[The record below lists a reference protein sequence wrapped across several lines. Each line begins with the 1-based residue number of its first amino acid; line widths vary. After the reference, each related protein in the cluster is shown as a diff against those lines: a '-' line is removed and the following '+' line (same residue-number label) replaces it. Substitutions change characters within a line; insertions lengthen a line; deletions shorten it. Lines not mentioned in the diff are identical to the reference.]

1 MEPIFTDAYFMQRA
15 LAEAALAFEKGEVP
29 VGAVVVANDR
39 IIARGHNLTE
49 QLTDVTAHAE
59 MQAITAAAHHL
70 GGKYL
75 HNCTLYVTLEPCL
88 MCAGALYWSQISKLV
103 YGASDPKRGGIS
115 AFAKKNADDPSGK
128 ATQHSSGKS
137 SHASPLHPKTDLIG
151 GVMATEAT
159 QLLQDFFAK
168 KR

>member
-1 MEPIFTDAYFMQRA
+1 MYFCVVEPIFTDAYFMKLA
-15 LAEAALAFEKGEVP
+15 LAEAARAFEKGEVP
-29 VGAVVVANDR
+29 VGALVVANDR

-75 HNCTLYVTLEPCL
+75 HDCTLYVTLEPCL
-88 MCAGALYWSQISKLV
+88 MCAGALYWSQISKVV

-115 AFAKKNADDPSGK
+115 AFAKKNADDPSK
-128 ATQHSSGKS
+128 DTT
-137 SHASPLHPKTDLIG
+137 HASPLHPKTQLIG
-151 GVMATEAT
+151 GVMAAEAT

>member
-1 MEPIFTDAYFMQRA
+1 MYFCGVEPIFTDAYFMKLA

-29 VGAVVVANDR
+29 VGALVVANDR

-88 MCAGALYWSQISKLV
+88 MCAGALYWSQISKVV
-103 YGASDPKRGGIS
+103 YGASDPKSGCLSVFSQHQVSLS
-115 AFAKKNADDPSGK
+115 APKSPPPS
-128 ATQHSSGKS
+128 S
-137 SHASPLHPKTDLIG
+137 LHPTTEVIG

-168 KR
+168 KP